1 MNNRWHSRREILTA
15 GAAVTGAALA
25 GCLGAPASSET
36 DRSEQPTETVTEDG
50 NIQTPDGSEEPAG
63 GSELAG
69 SAGGDAPSWVDAHN
83 MRFRGW
89 YNADEYDPS
98 APYHEQNVMLSVIN
112 RGAYV
117 IETILIDSDDRKF
130 PGNQRPMGGP
140 GSGTVFHERY
150 FWFNSPSKLYR
161 ENPIVAAEIRV
172 VGSAQ
177 NERLRIDLT
186 EGEHHEVWFSG
197 AVLTAGY
204 WIGRW

>member
-1 MNNRWHSRREILTA
+1 MNDRWYSRRDLLAA
-15 GAAVTGAALA
+15 GAAVTGTALA

-69 SAGGDAPSWVDAHN
+69 SAGGDAPSWVEAHN

-89 YNADEYDPS
+89 YDADEYEPS
-98 APYHEQNVMLSVIN
+98 APYHTQDIILAVIN

-117 IETILIDSDDRKF
+117 IETTMVDFD
-130 PGNQRPMGGP
+130 GNRFSGRQRPMEGP
-140 GSGTVFHERY
+140 GTTTAFHERY
-150 FWFNSPSKLYR
+150 FWFR
-161 ENPIVAAEIRV
+161 NPNVYADDPIAAAEIRV

-177 NERLRIDLT
+177 NERLTIDLT